1 MILLSKVDAW
11 YPAFSFPSG
20 ESFVSLDPRHP
31 STETDVYERR
41 RHEDIGKIWVDL
53 VGESDFNK
61 SVIDSIKS
69 HNLSEKERCI
79 DLSVQWMEKEGMDG
93 TTASKLAN
101 VLTETGLK
109 TLAEN
114 LLGRCK

>member
-1 MILLSKVDAW
+1 M
-11 YPAFSFPSG
+11 
-20 ESFVSLDPRHP
+20 SLDPRHP

-79 DLSVQWMEKEGMDG
+79 DLLVQWMEKEGMDG